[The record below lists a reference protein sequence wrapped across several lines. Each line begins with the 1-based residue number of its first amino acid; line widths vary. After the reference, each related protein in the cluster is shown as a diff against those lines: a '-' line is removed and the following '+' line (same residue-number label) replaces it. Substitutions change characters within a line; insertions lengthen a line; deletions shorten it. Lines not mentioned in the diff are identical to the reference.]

1 MILKGS
7 GALYNSYYAI
17 YNCVFYYRFP
27 DWGSDIERRGS
38 GRLYGLYY
46 DLKRQ
51 WEYYMTY
58 IIVSMISLTATIVAV
73 QFQLLLDHTK

>member
-1 MILKGS
+1 MTYIMLSIIVFSIIASPIGEAILK
-7 GALYNSYYAI
+7 
-17 YNCVFYYRFP
+17 
-27 DWGSDIERRGS
+27 RRGS

-51 WEYYMTY
+51 WGYYMTY
-58 IIVSMISLTATIVAV
+58 IIVSMISLTATSVAV

>member
-1 MILKGS
+1 MISKGS

-17 YNCVFYYRFP
+17 FNCVFYYRFP

-46 DLKRQ
+46 DLQKAVGILYDL
-51 WEYYMTY
+51 YYCKY
-58 IIVSMISLTATIVAV
+58 DKLDCDNCRSSVSIVIRSY
-73 QFQLLLDHTK
+73 